1 MNLNIQ
7 FITDGYYTGLPNFL
21 NMRSLVNLNVIFK
34 VIHDHFCH
42 IFLDKFVQIL
52 IPSDIS
58 DISWWNYYWYS
69 STWNRDLNWSLNWW
83 QTENKYITNRNPEPR
98 VYQWIQ
104 GLCNDIFTPFNFTH
118 KCQNSSVTANN
129 HEKKIQHPSAHELVG
144 CPLTELTVAHIVF
157 AKLKQSPDVIPTVR
171 GLRFFH

>member
-69 STWNRDLNWSLNWW
+69 
-83 QTENKYITNRNPEPR
+83 
-98 VYQWIQ
+98 
-104 GLCNDIFTPFNFTH
+104 
-118 KCQNSSVTANN
+118 
-129 HEKKIQHPSAHELVG
+129 
-144 CPLTELTVAHIVF
+144 
-157 AKLKQSPDVIPTVR
+157 
-171 GLRFFH
+171 